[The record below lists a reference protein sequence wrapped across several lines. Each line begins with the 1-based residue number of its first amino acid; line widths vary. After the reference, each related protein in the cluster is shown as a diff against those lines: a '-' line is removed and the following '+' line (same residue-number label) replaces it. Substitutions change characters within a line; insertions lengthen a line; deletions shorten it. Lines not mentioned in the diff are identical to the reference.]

1 MKYLLL
7 LLALQFGLWACTDM
21 NPATETN
28 LQALMQENDSLI
40 TQIRIKNK
48 ELEEITTSMSQI
60 EMNLAAI
67 RRNEIEIENLRRE
80 GGANMQEKINQ
91 LIEEIDAYVE
101 DNRQKVAVLEKQML
115 NTQNQSIG
123 LAKLVDQQKRNVYEK
138 EQQIQNLLV
147 TITSLRQELLTTIN
161 NKNEEISNK
170 QRLLEEKEATLNTA
184 YFAYGT
190 QQQLSDVG
198 IIRKEG
204 GVLGAGKSYKLASK
218 FDVKSFKKV
227 NIREVTDI
235 DIGIVDKKNVITTHP
250 ADSYYFVKTSGRT
263 ILKIV
268 DQQRF
273 WSISKFLVVE
283 TQGGL

>member
-1 MKYLLL
+1 MKYLLI
-7 LLALQFGLWACTDM
+7 LLALQSILWACTDA
-21 NPATETN
+21 NPASESN

-40 TQIRIKNK
+40 TQIRLKNK

-80 GGANMQEKINQ
+80 GGENMQEQINE
-91 LIEEIDAYVE
+91 LIQEIDAYVE
-101 DNRQKVAVLEKQML
+101 DNRKKVAILEKQML

-190 QQQLSDVG
+190 QQELTDIG

-218 FDVKSFKKV
+218 FEVKNFKKV
-227 NIREVTDI
+227 NIRQVTDI

-268 DQQRF
+268 DQPRF